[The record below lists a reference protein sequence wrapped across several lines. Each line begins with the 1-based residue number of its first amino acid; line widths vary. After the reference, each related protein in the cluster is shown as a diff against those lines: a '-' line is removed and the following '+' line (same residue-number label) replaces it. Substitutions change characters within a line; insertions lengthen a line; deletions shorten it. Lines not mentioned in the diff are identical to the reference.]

1 MHVFCSQKDTLDEK
15 VYHFK
20 PKLIIY
26 QHTVNNANEANKLMA
41 ILSDFFLDLND
52 FDLNEAL
59 TTDFLTFL
67 AAFFDLS
74 IYVNIRI

>member
-1 MHVFCSQKDTLDEK
+1 MT
-15 VYHFK
+15 
-20 PKLIIY
+20 Y
-26 QHTVNNANEANKLMA
+26 QHNVNNANEANKLIA

-59 TTDFLTFL
+59 TVDFFTFL
-67 AAFFDLS
+67 AAFFELS